1 MTEPLYWVSPYNRP
15 YGGKRIK
22 IYDTT
27 LRDGEQTLGV
37 AFSAEEKLRIAMMLD
52 EAGVDRIE
60 AGMPVVSGEDKKAV
74 KDINGSVSR
83 AQVFGFCRCNRKDV
97 EASLEAGVKAITCE
111 LPFSD
116 YKWKAYGYSRERV
129 YEMLLSTIRYAK
141 ENGLYVSFFAVDA
154 TRTDLKEL
162 ERAYKTAVQEAGA
175 DEVVLVDTMGAATPE
190 TMAYLTRLV
199 KSWVNVPLAVHCH
212 NDFGMAAACTFA
224 SLLEGAEWAQVTV
237 NGLGEKTGNADLAE
251 IVLGGWMLYG
261 FDVGVKFEKLY
272 PLSKMVSDISK
283 IQVSIQKAVVGE
295 GIYAKESG
303 VAVAQLLTHPP
314 AVETFDP
321 ALVGRQREV
330 VLSKKSGK
338 GSIKY
343 VLQEMKKDVG
353 EDKLDDLLAEVK
365 ELGIKKKGPLT
376 RDEFLDILKR
386 NGVD

>member
-1 MTEPLYWVSPYNRP
+1 LSEQQYWVSPYNRL
-15 YGGKRIK
+15 YNGKKIK

-37 AFSAEEKLRIAMMLD
+37 TFSAEEKLEIAMMLD

-60 AGMPVVSGEDKKAV
+60 AGMPVVSEEDKKAV
-74 KDINGSVSR
+74 KIINSSISR

-97 EASLEAGVKAITCE
+97 EAGLEAGVKAITCE

-116 YKWKAYGYSRERV
+116 YKWKAYNYSRERV

-162 ERAYKTAVQEAGA
+162 ERAYKTAVEEAGA
-175 DEVVLVDTMGAATPE
+175 DEVVLVDTMGVATPE

-212 NDFGMAAACTFA
+212 NDFGMATACTFA
-224 SLLEGAEWAQVTV
+224 SLLEGAEWAHVTV

-251 IVLGGWMLYG
+251 TVLGGWMLYG
-261 FDVGVKFEKLY
+261 FDVGIKFDKLY
-272 PLSKMVSDISK
+272 SLSKKVSDVSK
-283 IQVSIQKAVVGE
+283 IPVSIQKAVVGD
-295 GIYAKESG
+295 GIFARESG
-303 VAVAQLLTHPP
+303 IAVAQLLTYPP

-321 ALVGRQREV
+321 GLVGRRREV

-338 GSIKY
+338 GSIRY
-343 VLQEMKKDVG
+343 VLHEMKKDVG

-365 ELGIKKKGPLT
+365 ELGVKKKGPLT
-376 RDEFLDILKR
+376 RDEFLDILKKK
-386 NGVD
+386 GVN